1 MTHFLVLID
10 VGYRKKDT
18 RFLNVAKLII
28 NCRAENKHLRRQIH
42 IGVDKRRD
50 IDAMAPDMAVE
61 NLIVLA
67 ECRPCEDVTHLV
79 FVDASIERMQRI
91 HEAVV
96 VVKIFV
102 KKIQDHVA
110 AFVRITW
117 IHRHL
122 AEKILQIRI
131 DHRKR
136 AESVPQ
142 VVERKESL
150 DPCLGRLQI
159 PRHNRAPKL
168 KRERKYLI
176 QKLL

>member
-18 RFLNVAKLII
+18 RLLNVAKLII
-28 NCRAENKHLRRQIH
+28 DCRAEHKHLRRQIH

-102 KKIQDHVA
+102 KKN
-110 AFVRITW
+110 TGSCCG
-117 IHRHL
+117 
-122 AEKILQIRI
+122 IRE
-131 DHRKR
+131 DNLDTSSSCRKNTSDSDR
-136 AESVPQ
+136 P
-142 VVERKESL
+142 
-150 DPCLGRLQI
+150 P
-159 PRHNRAPKL
+159 
-168 KRERKYLI
+168 
-176 QKLL
+176 